1 MELLGS
7 ITLADVSDGLDGKG
21 INWLGDF
28 NSHPTNPTENDA
40 YYNTTDKI
48 AYIYQNGTWAIL
60 AKDGQD
66 GQDGNPGKDGN
77 TYALNGSKSRIVR
90 YKVKNESDYKIYY
103 SPNIYSINVTKNALP
118 SPGKIKGN
126 VTLENTL
133 KRVAPI
139 SLAASS
145 RDGSI
150 FFNKPLSI
158 M

>member
-48 AYIYQNGTWAIL
+48 AYIYQNETWAIL

-103 SPNIYSINVTKNALP
+103 SPKNLLM
-118 SPGKIKGN
+118 KYC
-126 VTLENTL
+126 
-133 KRVAPI
+133 
-139 SLAASS
+139 
-145 RDGSI
+145 
-150 FFNKPLSI
+150 
-158 M
+158 